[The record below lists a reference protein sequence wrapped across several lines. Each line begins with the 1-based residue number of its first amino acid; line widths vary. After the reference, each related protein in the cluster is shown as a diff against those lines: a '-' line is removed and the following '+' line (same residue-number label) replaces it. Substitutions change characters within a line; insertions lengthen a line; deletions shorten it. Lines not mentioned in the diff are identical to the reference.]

1 MKTEILKM
9 QSEQMKS
16 FRKELTKEQYSK
28 LAKVVKRFNFDIDF
42 MLYGEELSIFVN
54 KNFK

>member
-1 MKTEILKM
+1 MKAELLKI

-42 MLYGEELSIFVN
+42 MLYGEELSIFVTN
-54 KNFK
+54 NIK

>member
-1 MKTEILKM
+1 MKAELLKI

-42 MLYGEELSIFVN
+42 MLYGEELSVFVTN
-54 KNFK
+54 HIK

>member
-1 MKTEILKM
+1 MKKELLKL
-9 QSEQMKS
+9 QSEQMKC

-28 LAKVVKRFNFDIDF
+28 LVKVVKYFNYDID
-42 MLYGEELSIFVN
+42 MILYGEELSIFVD